1 MPSRKPPK
9 LINRPTQQ
17 RSRDT
22 HDAIVL
28 AFRDALATT
37 PYERIT
43 VADIAAEA
51 STSVGGFYARFASKE
66 ALLLPLIEDMVA
78 EFQAKLVAALDDADR
93 KNGTLSD
100 VVGIYVRTMLVEF
113 RKHGRVIQQVFRNAT
128 GDVAAVIGERVH
140 AFNQAAHEE
149 FRTRVWARKKEIHH
163 RSPRAAIEIA
173 LFMGSATAREAV
185 NGGNWRSYTIQ
196 PDDATIAREV
206 TAALLAYLAAD
217 TSR

>member
-1 MPSRKPPK
+1 
-9 LINRPTQQ
+9 
-17 RSRDT
+17 
-22 HDAIVL
+22 
-28 AFRDALATT
+28 
-37 PYERIT
+37 
-43 VADIAAEA
+43 
-51 STSVGGFYARFASKE
+51 
-66 ALLLPLIEDMVA
+66 MVA

-149 FRTRVWARKKEIHH
+149 FRTRVWSRRKEIHH